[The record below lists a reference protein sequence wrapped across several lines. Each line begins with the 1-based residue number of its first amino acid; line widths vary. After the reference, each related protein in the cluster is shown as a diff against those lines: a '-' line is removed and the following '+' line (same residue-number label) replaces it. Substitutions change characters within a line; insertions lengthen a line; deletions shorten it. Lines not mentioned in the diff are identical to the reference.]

1 MPPSQGVRI
10 ERMLKR
16 VDNAIHNPTQSYE
29 DVRDALVDLRA
40 ANIRPSKDEIDA
52 WIQMAIESNNRQK
65 LLCFLKYPKA
75 YDPGLHT
82 CLGIILVYYPQ
93 HIAQFVDSPIFSNTS
108 LDELDVSNLM
118 QPWYKKRFDISLKFL
133 FRLPKATKLCID
145 ACNDLKDGFIS
156 KNYLTLLHTLNPVLR
171 KRKLARKVLLRFWL
185 LTTKPILRSWR
196 ESLYVPG
203 TGALYKK
210 ALASFTE
217 SV

>member
-52 WIQMAIESNNRQK
+52 WIQMAIESNNRKK
-65 LLCFLKYPKA
+65 LLCFLKNPKRV
-75 YDPGLHT
+75 DT
-82 CLGIILVYYPQ
+82 CLGIILVSYPQ

-108 LDELDVSNLM
+108 LDLGDVINLM
-118 QPWYKKRFDISLKFL
+118 QPFHEKQFDAPLKIL
-133 FRLPKATKLCID
+133 FRQPKATKLCVD
-145 ACNDLKDGFIS
+145 ACNYFIRKGWS
-156 KNYLTLLHTLNPVLR
+156 WDKNYLTLLHTLNPVLR

-203 TGALYKK
+203 TGAMYKK